1 MVKNIL
7 LTIIFRYIIKE
18 IIMNEFIITFRECL
32 EASLIIGIIY
42 TVLHKNDLVAE
53 KRVLWYGVI
62 ASLVASIIVGFLLT
76 SINESV
82 GNTSYEK
89 AFEAAFM
96 YITAGILFYV
106 IFWLAKHVSDREE
119 IENSVKTAIAGS
131 GFALF
136 LLVFFSILRE
146 GFETALFL
154 IASVTNT
161 GSFSYFGFFLGMI
174 LAVLLGYA
182 VVVQGK
188 RVDLRSFFKATTLL
202 LVFFAA
208 GMVAYGTHEA
218 EEYLVKSGQIEKS
231 SITRVWDIHKP
242 KVSLNNNESEIFYTY
257 NSSKNEYYYILHDK
271 GTIGV
276 FLKGFFGYNSNPNWI
291 ELILWALSM
300 IFGIR
305 MWASFYRVS

>member
-1 MVKNIL
+1 
-7 LTIIFRYIIKE
+7 
-18 IIMNEFIITFRECL
+18 MNEFIITFRECL
-32 EASLIIGIIY
+32 EASLIVGIIY
-42 TVLHKNDLVAE
+42 TVLHKNDLTAE

-62 ASLVASIIVGFLLT
+62 ASLAASVIVGLLLT
-76 SINESV
+76 SINQSV

-89 AFEAAFM
+89 VFEAVFM

-119 IENSVKTAIAGS
+119 IENSVKNAIAGS

-161 GSFSYFGFFLGMI
+161 GGFSYLGFFLGMI
-174 LAVLLGYA
+174 LAVFLGYL
-182 VVVQGK
+182 VVIQGK
-188 RVDLRSFFKATTLL
+188 KVNLRSFFKATTLL

-218 EEYLVKSGQIEKS
+218 ESYLVKSGKIDENN
-231 SITRVWDIHKP
+231 ITRVWDIHQP
-242 KVSLNNNESEIFYTY
+242 KVSLENNDIKIFYYFNT
-257 NSSKNEYYYILHDK
+257 SKNKYYHILHDK
-271 GTIGV
+271 GTVGV
-276 FLKGFFGYNSNPNWI
+276 FLKGFFGYNSNTNWI
-291 ELILWALSM
+291 ELILWILSM
-300 IFGIR
+300 VFGIR
-305 MWASFYRVS
+305 MWTSFYRAS

>member
-1 MVKNIL
+1 
-7 LTIIFRYIIKE
+7 
-18 IIMNEFIITFRECL
+18 MNEFIITFRECL

-42 TVLHKNDLVAE
+42 TVLHKNDLRAE
-53 KRVLWYGVI
+53 KRVLWYGVV
-62 ASLVASIIVGFLLT
+62 ASLAASVIVGLLLT

-89 AFEAAFM
+89 AFEAGFM

-119 IENSVKTAIAGS
+119 IENSVKNAIAGS

-161 GSFSYFGFFLGMI
+161 GGFSYLGFFLGMI
-174 LAVLLGYA
+174 LAVFLGYL
-182 VVVQGK
+182 VVIQGK
-188 RVDLRSFFKATTLL
+188 KVNLRSFFKATTLL

-218 EEYLVKSGQIEKS
+218 ESYLVKSGKIDENN
-231 SITRVWDIHKP
+231 ITRVWDIHQP
-242 KVSLNNNESEIFYTY
+242 KVSLESNENQIFYSF
-257 NSSKNEYYYILHDK
+257 NASKNKYYHILHDK
-271 GTIGV
+271 GTVGV
-276 FLKGFFGYNSNPNWI
+276 FLKGFFGYNSNPNWV
-291 ELILWALSM
+291 ELILWILSM
-300 IFGIR
+300 VFGIR
-305 MWASFYRVS
+305 MWTSFYRAS

>member
-1 MVKNIL
+1 
-7 LTIIFRYIIKE
+7 
-18 IIMNEFIITFRECL
+18 MNEFIITFRECL
-32 EASLIIGIIY
+32 EASLIVGIIY
-42 TVLHKNDLVAE
+42 TVLHKNDLTAE

-62 ASLVASIIVGFLLT
+62 ASLAASVIVGLLLT

-119 IENSVKTAIAGS
+119 IENSVKNAIAGS

-161 GSFSYFGFFLGMI
+161 GGFSYLGFFLGMI
-174 LAVLLGYA
+174 LAVLLGYL
-182 VVVQGK
+182 VVIQGK
-188 RVDLRSFFKATTLL
+188 KVNLRSFFKATTLL

-218 EEYLVKSGQIEKS
+218 ESYLVKSGKIDENN
-231 SITRVWDIHKP
+231 ITRVWNIHQP
-242 KVSLNNNESEIFYTY
+242 KVSLENNENKIFYSF
-257 NSSKNEYYYILHDK
+257 NKSKNKYYHILHDK
-271 GTIGV
+271 GTVGV
-276 FLKGFFGYNSNPNWI
+276 FLKGFFGYNSNPNWV
-291 ELILWALSM
+291 ELILWILSM
-300 IFGIR
+300 VFGIR
-305 MWASFYRVS
+305 MWTSFYRAS

>member
-1 MVKNIL
+1 
-7 LTIIFRYIIKE
+7 
-18 IIMNEFIITFRECL
+18 MNEFIITFRECL
-32 EASLIIGIIY
+32 EASLIVGIIY
-42 TVLHKNDLVAE
+42 TVLHKNDLTAE

-62 ASLVASIIVGFLLT
+62 TSITASVIVGLLLT

-89 AFEAAFM
+89 AFEAVFM

-119 IENSVKTAIAGS
+119 IENSVKNAIAGS

-161 GSFSYFGFFLGMI
+161 GGFSYLGFFLGMI
-174 LAVLLGYA
+174 LAVLLGYL
-182 VVVQGK
+182 VVIQGK
-188 RVDLRSFFKATTLL
+188 KVNLRSFFKATTLL

-218 EEYLVKSGQIEKS
+218 ESYLVKSGKIDENN
-231 SITRVWDIHKP
+231 ITRVWDINQP
-242 KVSLNNNESEIFYTY
+242 KVSLENNENKLFYSF
-257 NSSKNEYYYILHDK
+257 NESKNKYYHILHDK
-271 GTIGV
+271 GAVGV
-276 FLKGFFGYNSNPNWI
+276 FLKGFFGYNSNPNWV
-291 ELILWALSM
+291 ELILWILS
-300 IFGIR
+300 IVFGIR
-305 MWASFYRVS
+305 MWTSFYRAS

>member
-1 MVKNIL
+1 
-7 LTIIFRYIIKE
+7 
-18 IIMNEFIITFRECL
+18 MNEFIITFRECL
-32 EASLIIGIIY
+32 EASLIVGIIY
-42 TVLHKNDLVAE
+42 TVLHKNDLTAE

-62 ASLVASIIVGFLLT
+62 ASLAASVIVGLLLT
-76 SINESV
+76 SINQSV

-89 AFEAAFM
+89 AFEAVFM

-119 IENSVKTAIAGS
+119 IENSVKNAIAGS

-161 GSFSYFGFFLGMI
+161 GGFSYLGFFLGMI
-174 LAVLLGYA
+174 LAVLLGYL
-182 VVVQGK
+182 VVIQGK
-188 RVDLRSFFKATTLL
+188 KVNLRSFFKATTLL

-218 EEYLVKSGQIEKS
+218 ESYLVKSGKIDENN
-231 SITRVWDIHKP
+231 ITRVWNIHQP
-242 KVSLNNNESEIFYTY
+242 KVSLENNENKIFYSF
-257 NSSKNEYYYILHDK
+257 NKSKNKYYHILHDK
-271 GTIGV
+271 GTVGV

-291 ELILWALSM
+291 ELILWILSM
-300 IFGIR
+300 VFGIR
-305 MWASFYRVS
+305 MWTSFYRAS

>member
-1 MVKNIL
+1 
-7 LTIIFRYIIKE
+7 
-18 IIMNEFIITFRECL
+18 MNEFIITFRECL
-32 EASLIIGIIY
+32 EASLIVGIIY
-42 TVLHKNDLVAE
+42 TVLHKNDLAAE

-62 ASLVASIIVGFLLT
+62 ASLAASVIVGLLLT
-76 SINESV
+76 SINQSV

-89 AFEAAFM
+89 AFEAVFM

-119 IENSVKTAIAGS
+119 IENSVKNAIAGS

-161 GSFSYFGFFLGMI
+161 GGFSYLGFFLGMI
-174 LAVLLGYA
+174 LAVFLGYL
-182 VVVQGK
+182 VVIQGK
-188 RVDLRSFFKATTLL
+188 KVNLRSFFKATTLL

-218 EEYLVKSGQIEKS
+218 ESYLVKSGKIDENN
-231 SITRVWDIHKP
+231 ITRVWDIHQP
-242 KVSLNNNESEIFYTY
+242 KVSLENNDIKIFYSF
-257 NSSKNEYYYILHDK
+257 NASKNKYYHILHDK
-271 GTIGV
+271 GTVGV

-291 ELILWALSM
+291 ELILWILSM
-300 IFGIR
+300 VFGIR
-305 MWASFYRVS
+305 MWTSFYRAS

>member
-1 MVKNIL
+1 
-7 LTIIFRYIIKE
+7 
-18 IIMNEFIITFRECL
+18 MNEFIITFRECL
-32 EASLIIGIIY
+32 EASLIVGIIY
-42 TVLHKNDLVAE
+42 TVLHKNDLTAE

-62 ASLVASIIVGFLLT
+62 ASLAASVIVGLLLT
-76 SINESV
+76 SINQSV

-89 AFEAAFM
+89 AFEAVFM

-119 IENSVKTAIAGS
+119 IENSVKNAIAGS

-161 GSFSYFGFFLGMI
+161 GGFSYLGFFLGMI
-174 LAVLLGYA
+174 LAVLLGYL
-182 VVVQGK
+182 VVIQGK
-188 RVDLRSFFKATTLL
+188 KVNLRSFFKATTLL

-218 EEYLVKSGQIEKS
+218 ESYLVKSGKIDENN
-231 SITRVWDIHKP
+231 ITRVWDINQP
-242 KVSLNNNESEIFYTY
+242 KVSLENNENKLFYSF
-257 NSSKNEYYYILHDK
+257 NESKNKYYHILHDK
-271 GTIGV
+271 GAVGV
-276 FLKGFFGYNSNPNWI
+276 FLKGFFGYNSNPNWV
-291 ELILWALSM
+291 ELILWILS
-300 IFGIR
+300 IVFGIR
-305 MWASFYRVS
+305 MWTSFYRAS

>member
-1 MVKNIL
+1 
-7 LTIIFRYIIKE
+7 
-18 IIMNEFIITFRECL
+18 MNEFIITFRECL
-32 EASLIIGIIY
+32 EASLIVGIIY
-42 TVLHKNDLVAE
+42 TVLHKNDLTAE

-62 ASLVASIIVGFLLT
+62 ASLAASVIVGLLLT
-76 SINESV
+76 SINQSV

-119 IENSVKTAIAGS
+119 IENSVKNAIAGS

-161 GSFSYFGFFLGMI
+161 GGFSYLGFFLGMI
-174 LAVLLGYA
+174 LAVLLGYL
-182 VVVQGK
+182 VVIQGK
-188 RVDLRSFFKATTLL
+188 KVNLRSFFKATTLL

-218 EEYLVKSGQIEKS
+218 ESYLVKSGKIDENN
-231 SITRVWDIHKP
+231 ITRVWNIHQP
-242 KVSLNNNESEIFYTY
+242 KVSLENNENKIFYSF
-257 NSSKNEYYYILHDK
+257 NKSKNKYYHILHDK
-271 GTIGV
+271 GTVGV

-291 ELILWALSM
+291 ELILWILSM
-300 IFGIR
+300 VFGIR
-305 MWASFYRVS
+305 MWTSFYRAS

>member
-1 MVKNIL
+1 
-7 LTIIFRYIIKE
+7 
-18 IIMNEFIITFRECL
+18 MNEFIITFRECL
-32 EASLIIGIIY
+32 EASLIVGIIY
-42 TVLHKNDLVAE
+42 TVLHKNDLTAE

-62 ASLVASIIVGFLLT
+62 ASLAASVIVGLLLT

-89 AFEAAFM
+89 AFEAVFM

-119 IENSVKTAIAGS
+119 IENSVKNAIAGS

-161 GSFSYFGFFLGMI
+161 GGFSYLGFFLGMI
-174 LAVLLGYA
+174 LAVLLGYL
-182 VVVQGK
+182 VVIQGK
-188 RVDLRSFFKATTLL
+188 KVNLRSFFKATTLL

-218 EEYLVKSGQIEKS
+218 ESYLVKSGKIDENN
-231 SITRVWDIHKP
+231 ITRVWDINQP
-242 KVSLNNNESEIFYTY
+242 KVSLENNENKLFYSF
-257 NSSKNEYYYILHDK
+257 NESKNKYYHILHDK
-271 GTIGV
+271 GAVGV
-276 FLKGFFGYNSNPNWI
+276 FLKGFFGYNSNPNWV
-291 ELILWALSM
+291 ELILWILS
-300 IFGIR
+300 IVFGIR
-305 MWASFYRVS
+305 MWTSFYRAS

>member
-1 MVKNIL
+1 
-7 LTIIFRYIIKE
+7 
-18 IIMNEFIITFRECL
+18 MNEFIITFRECL
-32 EASLIIGIIY
+32 EASLIVGIIY
-42 TVLHKNDLVAE
+42 TVLHKNDLTAE

-62 ASLVASIIVGFLLT
+62 ASLTASVIVGLLLT

-119 IENSVKTAIAGS
+119 IENSVKNAIAGS

-161 GSFSYFGFFLGMI
+161 GGFSYLGFFLGMI
-174 LAVLLGYA
+174 LAVFLGYL
-182 VVVQGK
+182 VVIQGK
-188 RVDLRSFFKATTLL
+188 KVNLRSFFKATTLL

-218 EEYLVKSGQIEKS
+218 ESYLVKSGKVDENN
-231 SITRVWDIHKP
+231 ITRVWDIHQP
-242 KVSLNNNESEIFYTY
+242 KVSLENNENKIFYSFNT
-257 NSSKNEYYYILHDK
+257 SKNKYYHILHDK
-271 GTIGV
+271 GTVGV
-276 FLKGFFGYNSNPNWI
+276 FLKGFFGYNSNPNWV
-291 ELILWALSM
+291 ELILWILSM
-300 IFGIR
+300 VFGIR
-305 MWASFYRVS
+305 MWTSFYRAS

>member
-1 MVKNIL
+1 
-7 LTIIFRYIIKE
+7 
-18 IIMNEFIITFRECL
+18 MNEFIITFRECL
-32 EASLIIGIIY
+32 EASLIVGIIY
-42 TVLHKNDLVAE
+42 TVLHKNNLTAE
-53 KRVLWYGVI
+53 KRVLWYGVL
-62 ASLVASIIVGFLLT
+62 ASLVASVIVGLLLT

-119 IENSVKTAIAGS
+119 IENSVKNAITGS

-161 GSFSYFGFFLGMI
+161 GGFSYLGFLLGVI

-182 VVVQGK
+182 VVIQGK
-188 RVDLRSFFKATTLL
+188 KVNLRSFFKATTLL

-218 EEYLVKSGQIEKS
+218 ESYLVKSGKIDKNN
-231 SITRVWDIHKP
+231 IVRVWDIHQP
-242 KVSLNNNESEIFYTY
+242 KVSLENNENKIFYSF
-257 NSSKNEYYYILHDK
+257 NESKNKYYHILHDK
-271 GTIGV
+271 GTVGV
-276 FLKGFFGYNSNPNWI
+276 FLKGFFGYNSNPNWV
-291 ELILWALSM
+291 ELILWILSIM
-300 IFGIR
+300 FGIK
-305 MWASFYRVS
+305 MWTSFYRAS

>member
-1 MVKNIL
+1 
-7 LTIIFRYIIKE
+7 
-18 IIMNEFIITFRECL
+18 MNEFIITFRECL

-42 TVLHKNDLVAE
+42 TVLHKNDLRAE
-53 KRVLWYGVI
+53 KRVLWYGVV
-62 ASLVASIIVGFLLT
+62 ASLAASVIVGLLLT

-89 AFEAAFM
+89 AFEAGFM

-119 IENSVKTAIAGS
+119 IENSVKNAIAGS

-161 GSFSYFGFFLGMI
+161 GGFSYLGFFLGMI
-174 LAVLLGYA
+174 LAVFLGYL
-182 VVVQGK
+182 VVIQGK
-188 RVDLRSFFKATTLL
+188 KVNLRSFFKATTLL

-218 EEYLVKSGQIEKS
+218 ESYLVKSGKIDENN
-231 SITRVWDIHKP
+231 ITRVWDIHQP
-242 KVSLNNNESEIFYTY
+242 KVSLENNDIKIFYSF
-257 NSSKNEYYYILHDK
+257 NSSKNKYYHILHDK
-271 GTIGV
+271 GTVGV
-276 FLKGFFGYNSNPNWI
+276 FLKGFFGYNSNPNWV
-291 ELILWALSM
+291 ELILWILSM
-300 IFGIR
+300 VFGIR
-305 MWASFYRVS
+305 MWTSFYRAS